1 MKQLFFT
8 FAFMLMASMANADN
22 TTNLVIRQKAGNE
35 TILSLDS
42 NPVLTFEGEYLNVR
56 NDYMTFSFPIADIDQ
71 YSVSNPTD
79 IKEMR
84 TLPRISNGQ
93 VTINDLPNGTKAYVH
108 SIDGKVI
115 REMELDGMGTVS
127 FSLRDLPKG
136 TYIISA
142 ASTRFK
148 IANK

>member
-84 TLPRISNGQ
+84 SLPRISNGQ
-93 VTINDLPNGTKAYVH
+93 VTLNDLPKGTKAYVH

-115 REMELDGMGTVS
+115 REMEPDGMGTVS

-142 ASTRFK
+142 ANTRFK

>member
-1 MKQLFFT
+1 MKQLFLT
-8 FAFMLMASMANADN
+8 IAFVLVASMANADN

-42 NPVLTFEGEYLNVR
+42 NPILTFEGEYLNVR

-84 TLPRISNGQ
+84 TLPRLSNGQ
-93 VTINDLPNGTKAYVH
+93 VTINDLPKDTKAYVH

-115 REMELDGMGTVS
+115 REMEPDSMGTVT